1 LKDQD
6 YVFSQKNLGEFKGI
20 QELPEDSYNSSVD
33 SSPVNKRGRK
43 IDQNTKCEK
52 EDMDSQEAEFIGEG
66 SLTTVYKTMKKG
78 ERSFPMAFK
87 VFKFEDQAADSKN
100 KFYRL
105 ISALVLQINLNLQK
119 KDGFVKYYE
128 VDEDNTTQD
137 IVLLMEFISMPTLRT
152 YLDCYG
158 AMNLE
163 NAKFVIFNLLHLLKH
178 LRDID

>member
-1 LKDQD
+1 
-6 YVFSQKNLGEFKGI
+6 
-20 QELPEDSYNSSVD
+20 
-33 SSPVNKRGRK
+33 
-43 IDQNTKCEK
+43 
-52 EDMDSQEAEFIGEG
+52 
-66 SLTTVYKTMKKG
+66 MKKG

-128 VDEDNTTQD
+128 VDEDNTTRD

-163 NAKFVIFNLLHLLKH
+163 NANVDENFRIKLTDYAYMSVVDKEADFTTEEGCRLDIF
-178 LRDID
+178 